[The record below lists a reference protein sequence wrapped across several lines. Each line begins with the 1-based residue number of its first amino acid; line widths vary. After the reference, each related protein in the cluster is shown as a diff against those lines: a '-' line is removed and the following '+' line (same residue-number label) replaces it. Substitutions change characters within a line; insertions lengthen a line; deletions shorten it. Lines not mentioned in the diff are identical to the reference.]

1 MLNSCFISSLMSIFF
16 SDFLGT
22 FQERLEI
29 GKNYLKESD
38 LVKKINETLEKF
50 LNENKIIFEEE
61 EIRFDEKPIID
72 VLMNYVQMIKENTLK
87 FSEFQL

>member
-1 MLNSCFISSLMSIFF
+1 MSIFF